1 MENHEKKA
9 LMEGFVVKLDK
20 AISRELSVKKEI
32 ENDKATI
39 KYLEEKKAAGVAF
52 DNPVYDDYE
61 SWIENVNKQI
71 KKSENTLANIAFK
84 KVEVEAVKD
93 FITKLS

>member
-1 MENHEKKA
+1 MENHEKKV
-9 LMEGFVVKLDK
+9 LMEGFATRLDK
-20 AISRELSVKKEI
+20 AIARELSVRKEI

-39 KYLEEKKAAGVAF
+39 KYLEEKKTAGVAF
-52 DNPVYDDYE
+52 DNPVYDDYD

-71 KKSENTLANIAFK
+71 KKSENTLANIEFK

-93 FITKLS
+93 YVAKL